1 MGVTAQIREREA
13 QLARLAVPQSDTTTS
28 LHLDDTA
35 AYASLYSWGPIHG
48 NFVDKKFGSKLNNNL
63 ALLDSALRPSQLMA
77 GFLKLPQY

>member
-1 MGVTAQIREREA
+1 MGVRAQIREQEA
-13 QLARLAVPQSDTTTS
+13 QLARLVVPQSDVTTP

-35 AYASLYSWGPIHG
+35 AYASIYSWGPIQG
-48 NFVDKKFGSKLNNNL
+48 NFVEKKFGSTLNNNL